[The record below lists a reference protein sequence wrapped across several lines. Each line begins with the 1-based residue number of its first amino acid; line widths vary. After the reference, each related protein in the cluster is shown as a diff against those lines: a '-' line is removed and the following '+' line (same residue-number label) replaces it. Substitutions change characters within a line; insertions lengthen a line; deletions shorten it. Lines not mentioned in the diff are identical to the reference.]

1 MFNKLPQFKDK
12 SRSGQT
18 GVSFRIYLIICI
30 FIITQLVSKAFIYF
44 FFLND
49 VLHVHMKILTLMLCV
64 PTDEDEDD
72 DNIEID
78 TNEEAPECSVTGGGD
93 ELTNL
98 ENDLDSTGNLN
109 NGYFVYFA

>member
-1 MFNKLPQFKDK
+1 
-12 SRSGQT
+12 
-18 GVSFRIYLIICI
+18 
-30 FIITQLVSKAFIYF
+30 
-44 FFLND
+44 
-49 VLHVHMKILTLMLCV
+49 MKILTLMLCV

-109 NGYFVYFA
+109 NGYFVYFAWLTLHHHI

>member
-1 MFNKLPQFKDK
+1 
-12 SRSGQT
+12 
-18 GVSFRIYLIICI
+18 
-30 FIITQLVSKAFIYF
+30 
-44 FFLND
+44 
-49 VLHVHMKILTLMLCV
+49 MLYV

-78 TNEEAPECSVTGGGD
+78 TNEEVPECSVTGGGD

-109 NGYFVYFA
+109 NGYFVYFAWLTLHHHKYWCAASLCHNFIPLCLFRSFKP

>member
-1 MFNKLPQFKDK
+1 ME
-12 SRSGQT
+12 
-18 GVSFRIYLIICI
+18 
-30 FIITQLVSKAFIYF
+30 
-44 FFLND
+44 
-49 VLHVHMKILTLMLCV
+49 ILTLMLCV

-109 NGYFVYFA
+109 NGYFVYFAWLTLHHHINTDVLLVSMSALFPCAFPGLLNPNI

>member
-1 MFNKLPQFKDK
+1 MQ
-12 SRSGQT
+12 
-18 GVSFRIYLIICI
+18 VSFRSLERPRFKLLKFGAVLCG
-30 FIITQLVSKAFIYF
+30 VF
-44 FFLND
+44 FAQAN
-49 VLHVHMKILTLMLCV
+49 VLAVDEAGKCVHVPKEILTLMLCV

-98 ENDLDSTGNLN
+98 ENDLDSMGNLN

>member
-1 MFNKLPQFKDK
+1 
-12 SRSGQT
+12 
-18 GVSFRIYLIICI
+18 
-30 FIITQLVSKAFIYF
+30 
-44 FFLND
+44 
-49 VLHVHMKILTLMLCV
+49 MLCV

-109 NGYFVYFA
+109 NGYFVYFAWLTLHINTDVLLVSLSALFPCDFSGLLNPSV